1 MSQYITE
8 RNKMNIEE
16 AKANIGKEVVL
27 LKNTKPYVGRS
38 EWSKELAEVFDH
50 NDFLVLRGL
59 SDNGTLVDLNGYT
72 INPKHIALKHP
83 TFKVGDQVVL
93 DESTKPY
100 KAFEATLDSMSVR
113 KIEFVHPLVVTYIGA
128 SGEVMIN
135 GSTLINSCHLNLAPQ
150 QEVKPQKS
158 DVVDFEQNHPR
169 LKDVT
174 NLLQKLD
181 VAFSV
186 DENEIAFTVKYGD
199 NSFQVMKQDQD
210 ALLYSEALF
219 IASNL
224 NKAYLVDAIMEKQT
238 KACILLQNN
247 GYKVNLTMRG
257 IEVL

>member
-1 MSQYITE
+1 
-8 RNKMNIEE
+8 MNIEE
-16 AKANIGKEVVL
+16 AKANIGKEVVF
-27 LKNTKPYVGRS
+27 LKETKPYFGIFDYND
-38 EWSKELAEVFDH
+38 EDYKDIEGKEKLIIDSV
-50 NDFLVLRGL
+50 
-59 SDNGTLVDLNGYT
+59 SDEEGY
-72 INPKHIALKHP
+72 ICVSGYAIKPKHIALKHP

-100 KAFEATLDSMSVR
+100 
-113 KIEFVHPLVVTYIGA
+113 TYIDFRGVR
-128 SGEVMIN
+128 STRRQFPDENKLFEVSSIEDN
-135 GSTLINSCHLNLAPQ
+135 GNILLLGCGFIQPRHLKLAPQ
-150 QEVKPQKS
+150 KEVKPPKN
-158 DVVDFEQNHPR
+158 DVVEFNPLFCNGFKQTHPR

-181 VAFSV
+181 IAFSV

-199 NSFQVMKQDQD
+199 NSFQVMKHDQD

-219 IASNL
+219 IASSLGKSDEFNL
-224 NKAYLVDAIMEKQT
+224 ITGKQT